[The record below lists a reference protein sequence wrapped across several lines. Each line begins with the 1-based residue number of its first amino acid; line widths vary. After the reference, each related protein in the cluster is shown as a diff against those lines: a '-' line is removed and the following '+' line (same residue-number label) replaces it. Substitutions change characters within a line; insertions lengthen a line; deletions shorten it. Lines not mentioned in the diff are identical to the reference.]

1 MVKCPK
7 TRSVMFKVSD
17 LCASIQGIS
26 NRIER
31 IACISHFTNTLAR
44 VSVDTGLKNTTD
56 RRVIDTQEE
65 PDKSAVLFEDRYEN
79 TPGSW
84 VEKNSSSVT
93 LTVTAYGGVNGAT
106 LSVIGT
112 GLSRLE
118 HAGGNS
124 FPSRPIPVPPGCDV
138 TYDIVYEGLE
148 ASGGANDI
156 RVNASVTD
164 GMTGASRT
172 DSAAITSIRVEL
184 VAEKAAPD
192 APTCTNRHRYGVGEK
207 VMCRKFPS
215 SVALNWRTNHEMVQ
229 FNVDDTFFWCPS
241 WSGSYSIVASVG
253 DAEYPILFP
262 VLEPTVV
269 CRAAQWDGYVSENSL
284 GIAGDIKMYLFYY
297 VEPLTVSFEGLLMQ
311 EVPVEEESPHDGYF
325 EQDIPGFPRSH
336 NVYPGGAGL
345 WWPVSTNAYW
355 RRDTVQTPLSFP
367 QPWSEG
373 WISWRIP
380 MGWIS
385 PLYTLADTVKPNPVT
400 RQRYEITSEGTVSI
414 IKSNHEIKRSV
425 FNNIWLDGVKIYPR
439 EEQNR

>member
-1 MVKCPK
+1 
-7 TRSVMFKVSD
+7 MFKVSD

-311 EVPVEEESPHDGYF
+311 EVPVEEDKNY
-325 EQDIPGFPRSH
+325 
-336 NVYPGGAGL
+336 
-345 WWPVSTNAYW
+345 
-355 RRDTVQTPLSFP
+355 
-367 QPWSEG
+367 
-373 WISWRIP
+373 
-380 MGWIS
+380 
-385 PLYTLADTVKPNPVT
+385 
-400 RQRYEITSEGTVSI
+400 
-414 IKSNHEIKRSV
+414 
-425 FNNIWLDGVKIYPR
+425 
-439 EEQNR
+439 